1 MAACGPRAGGQ
12 PCVGHWGRLLT
23 LLAAAP
29 APGPPRCPPGNPT
42 ACEIPHY
49 PQRARPSTWQVSNKY
64 FDCICMSSAVCCLLA
79 LGRDCHSGAV
89 KAPFPPVPPQP
100 SGRASVDGAPSQC
113 PANEQGFA
121 SYKSKSSESPSGASH
136 LQGSALHGHR
146 IATCSAFLGA
156 RFSSHSQPH
165 FLVLMPSCSPPHQ
178 VLGLAMWLALTN
190 GISAM

>member
-1 MAACGPRAGGQ
+1 
-12 PCVGHWGRLLT
+12 
-23 LLAAAP
+23 
-29 APGPPRCPPGNPT
+29 
-42 ACEIPHY
+42 
-49 PQRARPSTWQVSNKY
+49 
-64 FDCICMSSAVCCLLA
+64 MSSAVCCLLA

-113 PANEQGFA
+113 PANAQGFA
-121 SYKSKSSESPSGASH
+121 SYKSKSSESPSGPSH

-156 RFSSHSQPH
+156 RLSSHSQPH

-190 GISAM
+190 EISAPEGPKHLQVSSGIMLRRAGVVPQGWNKTVQRS